1 MNGQLVN
8 EYSKLCSDG
17 KRRTMYV
24 YKVTGT
30 KAEVEEFLDSDS
42 AKTVDGDSG
51 DNLLITTRYGGE
63 RVKLVI
69 TKDNRVTFDQ
79 SEMRKVASLA
89 QQFGEA
95 GKGILT
101 DYINGQLRG
110 TSVANTTKK
119 AEAEPVK
126 DELDLDNL

>member
-8 EYSKLCSDG
+8 EYSKMCSDG

-24 YKVTGT
+24 YKVTGS
-30 KAEVEEFLDSDS
+30 KAEMEEFLDSDS
-42 AKTVDGDSG
+42 AKTIDADSG

-63 RVKLVI
+63 RVKLVL

-79 SEMRKVASLA
+79 SELRKVASLA

-95 GKGILT
+95 GKSILT
-101 DYINGQLRG
+101 DYINGQLKG
-110 TSVANTTKK
+110 SNVSTTTKK
-119 AEAEPVK
+119 KEEVQTEQET
-126 DELDLDNL
+126 DFDNL